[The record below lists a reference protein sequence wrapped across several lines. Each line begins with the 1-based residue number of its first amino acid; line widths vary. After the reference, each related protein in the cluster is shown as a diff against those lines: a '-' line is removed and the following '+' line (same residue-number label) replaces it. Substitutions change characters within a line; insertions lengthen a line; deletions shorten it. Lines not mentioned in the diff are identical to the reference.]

1 MKKKALLS
9 CILLIAGA
17 AREAMAGGTVPYIFN
32 LPTYQ
37 TSGTAVLN
45 LDVGHRYLDVNR
57 HTTNINISLSG
68 GVTDWAD
75 LFAGY
80 SFKYKDIVGGIKVN
94 ILDDY
99 RSDGNSISLSIV
111 AGGGYKDTNEIN
123 NTVSLSYADSSDV
136 EARTT
141 LDSGERASG
150 FGQLV
155 IQKHLLSNRV
165 SIGLVPTFAYNTNFY
180 SVHSQYDYSAGGGIL
195 VEVYI
200 TDRVSICGEA
210 IMNLYGFAFQYMN
223 YNGGF
228 KYSGYRHTFSL
239 WVGNCAGY
247 SPVEYIVGSTE
258 TTPKLSFAFTR
269 EFDL

>member
-1 MKKKALLS
+1 MKRKALIL
-9 CILLIAGA
+9 CIIMLAAARAAHAGA
-17 AREAMAGGTVPYIFN
+17 TAPYVFN
-32 LPTYQ
+32 LPTFQ
-37 TSGTAVLN
+37 TDGAGVLN

-75 LFAGY
+75 VFAGY
-80 SFKYKDIVGGIKVN
+80 SFKYKDIVGGARIN

-99 RSDGNSISLSIV
+99 KADGGFISLSLV

-123 NTVSLSYADSSDV
+123 NTVSLSYADKTNV

-141 LDSGERASG
+141 LDPGERPSG
-150 FGQLV
+150 FGQLI
-155 IQKHLLSNRV
+155 IQKHLFSNRF
-165 SIGLVPTFAYNTNFY
+165 SIGLVPTIAYNTNFY
-180 SVHSQYDYSAGGGIL
+180 SVHSRYDYSAGSGISTGI
-195 VEVYI
+195 YI
-200 TDRVSICGEA
+200 TDRVSVCGEV

-223 YNGGF
+223 YNAGL
-228 KYSGYRHTFSL
+228 KYAGYRHTFSL

-247 SPVEYIVGSTE
+247 SPVEYIVGSTV